1 MGTLRVETER
11 TVAADPSEVFGLVS
25 DYAEG
30 RPRYLPPNYEGY
42 EVEEG
47 GRGAGTTVR
56 YVLHAARRERPYR
69 MQVSQPDAGLVL
81 VEKDA
86 GSSLTTT
93 WTVVPASDGKR
104 STVRVASQWQG
115 AGGVGGF
122 FERIFAPGGL
132 KRIHDDTLAR
142 LARVLEVGE

>member
-69 MQVSQPDAGLVL
+69 MQVTQPDAGLTV
-81 VEKDA
+81 VERTRARRSPRPGPWCPHRTGSDPRSGWPASGRAPAESA
-86 GSSLTTT
+86 GSSSGSSR
-93 WTVVPASDGKR
+93 PAG
-104 STVRVASQWQG
+104 
-115 AGGVGGF
+115 
-122 FERIFAPGGL
+122 
-132 KRIHDDTLAR
+132 
-142 LARVLEVGE
+142 

>member
-69 MQVSQPDAGLVL
+69 MQVTQPDAGLVL

-93 WTVVPASDGKR
+93 WTVVPAPTGSDPR
-104 STVRVASQWQG
+104 SGWPASG
-115 AGGVGGF
+115 RAPAGSAGSSSGSSRPAG
-122 FERIFAPGGL
+122 
-132 KRIHDDTLAR
+132 
-142 LARVLEVGE
+142 